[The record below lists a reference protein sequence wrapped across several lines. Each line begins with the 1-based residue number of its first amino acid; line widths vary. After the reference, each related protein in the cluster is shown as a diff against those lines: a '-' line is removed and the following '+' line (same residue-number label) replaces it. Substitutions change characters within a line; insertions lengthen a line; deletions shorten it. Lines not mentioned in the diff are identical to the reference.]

1 MPTFDESNAQCLVYS
16 YKDGLLSK
24 IAHDLKHRVTR
35 FSVRVDPQTGAVEA
49 EIDATSLRVE
59 CVVKD
64 GSELANGLSA
74 EEKRKIEG
82 QIMSD
87 VLHADAHPIIRFRST
102 RVSESEDGMRIE
114 GSLMLND
121 CVRPV
126 RAFARRL
133 DDSYQADVTIHQPD
147 FNIKPFSAMMG
158 TLKIKPEVVV
168 RLIVPAG

>member
-87 VLHADAHPIIRFRST
+87 VLHADAHPIIRFRSR

-114 GSLMLND
+114 GSPMHND

-168 RLIVPAG
+168 RVIVPAS

>member
-1 MPTFDESNAQCLVYS
+1 MPTYDESNAQCLVYS

-35 FSVRVDPQTGAVEA
+35 FSVHVDPRTGQVEA

-64 GSELANGLSA
+64 GAEQTNGLSA
-74 EEKRKIEG
+74 DDKRKIED
-82 QIMSD
+82 QIIED
-87 VLHADAHPIIRFRST
+87 VLHADVHPVIRFRST
-102 RVSESEDGMRIE
+102 RVAEGEDGLRIE
-114 GSLMLND
+114 GALSLND
-121 CVRPV
+121 CMRPV
-126 RAFARRL
+126 HTIARRVAN
-133 DDSYQADVTIHQPD
+133 SYQADLTIHQPD

-168 RLIVPAG
+168 RVILPAS

>member
-1 MPTFDESNAQCLVYS
+1 MPTYNESNAQCVVYS

-35 FSVRVDPQTGAVEA
+35 FSVRVDPRTGAVEA

-64 GSELANGLSA
+64 GSELENGLSA
-74 EEKRKIEG
+74 EDKRKIEN
-82 QIMSD
+82 QIMAD
-87 VLHADAHPIIRFRST
+87 VLNADVHPVIRFRST
-102 RVSESEDGMRIE
+102 RVSPSEEGLRIE
-114 GSLMLND
+114 GALSLND
-121 CVRPV
+121 CEQPV
-126 RAFARRL
+126 RTFARRV
-133 DDSYQADVTIHQPD
+133 DDSYQADVTINQPD

-168 RLIVPAG
+168 RVIVPAT